1 MHSKELVAESKPS
14 TSGSHYCIAFIL
26 YVFKLHVSFYSN
38 FCIMIYNMHV
48 LSMDRKYIILLHTIL
63 SIIALINILLLL
75 LSIIIS
81 YYYIILC

>member
-1 MHSKELVAESKPS
+1 
-14 TSGSHYCIAFIL
+14 
-26 YVFKLHVSFYSN
+26 
-38 FCIMIYNMHV
+38 MIYNMHV